1 MQTYSRSLHG
11 PVYPISYLT
20 SSRLVLC
27 LLIMILTSACG
38 GYFQASDQEE
48 DATTSELTERDLE
61 SMFSRM
67 STSLF
72 DSNLMRLWSAY
83 HRSGKPIKLGVLAV
97 EDQVKPPMTTSLI
110 RLMKSLEGELSTDG
124 EVITVSRS
132 SQPKLLQGLRDPK
145 DPALNRQKVAQLG
158 EELGVQYL
166 LTGKLYSVSDSV
178 SDSASDEQS
187 SSDQVQYFLFMQ
199 VIEVKTGAVR
209 WQMEIETLKRG

>member
-1 MQTYSRSLHG
+1 M
-11 PVYPISYLT
+11 V
-20 SSRLVLC
+20 
-27 LLIMILTSACG
+27 LTSACG
-38 GYFQASDQEE
+38 GYFQVSDPEE
-48 DATTSELTERDLE
+48 DAMTSELTERDLE

-72 DSNLMRLWSAY
+72 DSSLMRLWSAY

-97 EDQVKPPMTTSLI
+97 EDQIKPPMVNSLI
-110 RLMKSLEGELSTDG
+110 RLMKNLEGELSTDG

-132 SQPKLLQGLRDPK
+132 SQLKLLQGLRDPK
-145 DPALNRQKVAQLG
+145 DPALNQQKVAQLG
-158 EELGVQYL
+158 EKLGVQYL
-166 LTGKLYSVSDSV
+166 LTGKLYSVSDRV
-178 SDSASDEQS
+178 SDEQDLD